1 MVLVLK
7 IFIDEVQPSEIDMS
21 TVDMWVRVYDLP
33 PKMIQL
39 GNLLKWIVDWGIRL
53 LCSFF

>member
-39 GNLLKWIVDWGIRL
+39 GNLLKWIVGWGIRL